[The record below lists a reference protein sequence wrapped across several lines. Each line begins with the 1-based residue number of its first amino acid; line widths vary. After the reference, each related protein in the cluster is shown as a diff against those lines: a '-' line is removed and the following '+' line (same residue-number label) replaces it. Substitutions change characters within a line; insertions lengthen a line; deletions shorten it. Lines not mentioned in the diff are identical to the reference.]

1 MWLLISPHLFILIMT
16 VLSTAYF
23 PPIIWMAYIHQK
35 KNISIDVKE
44 TYPKQTY
51 RNRCQIATATG
62 IINLSIP
69 VKKPNGNQT
78 ISEDIGFEDR
88 QKWQS
93 QHWKSIKTAY
103 DSSPFFLYYQDEIEE
118 LLKKEYS
125 SLIELNEAIIKELTS
140 LMNLDI
146 EINYTDDFAPIEN
159 GKIDLRFDIHP
170 KKKLPVK
177 YPKYYQTFDDKLGFI
192 PNLSIL
198 DLLFNL
204 GPESILYL
212 ESINLDKIDN

>member
-1 MWLLISPHLFILIMT
+1 MN

-23 PPIIWMAYIHQK
+23 PPIIWMAYLHQK
-35 KNISIDVKE
+35 KNISIDAKE
-44 TYPKQTY
+44 TYTKQTY
-51 RNRCQIATATG
+51 RNRCQIATANG
-62 IINLSIP
+62 LMNLSIP

-78 ISEDIGFEDR
+78 TSEEIQIEYR
-88 QKWQS
+88 ENWPA

-118 LLKKEYS
+118 LIKKEYS
-125 SLIELNEAIIKELTS
+125 SLVELNESIIKELTS

-146 EINYTDDFAPIEN
+146 EIKYTEDFVAIDQD
-159 GKIDLRFDIHP
+159 KIDLRFDIHP
-170 KKKLPVK
+170 KKQLNIN
-177 YPKYYQTFDDKLGFI
+177 YPTYYQTFDDKLGFI

-212 ESINLDKIDN
+212 ENIQLDELDK

>member
-1 MWLLISPHLFILIMT
+1 
-16 VLSTAYF
+16 
-23 PPIIWMAYIHQK
+23 MAYLHQK
-35 KNISIDVKE
+35 KNISIDAKE

-62 IINLSIP
+62 IMNLSVP

-78 ISEDIGFEDR
+78 ITENIGFEDQ
-88 QKWQS
+88 QKWQW

-103 DSSPFFLYYQDEIEE
+103 DSSPFFLYYQDDIEE
-118 LLKKEYS
+118 LLKKKYT
-125 SLIELNEAIIKELTS
+125 SLIELNETIIKELTS

-146 EINYTDDFAPIEN
+146 EIKYTHDFAPIES
-159 GKIDLRFDIHP
+159 GKVDLRFDIHP
-170 KKKLPVK
+170 KKDLKIK
-177 YPKYYQTFDDKLGFI
+177 FPKYYQTFDDKLGFL

-212 ESINLDKIDN
+212 ESIHLEGIDN

>member
-1 MWLLISPHLFILIMT
+1 MT
-16 VLSTAYF
+16 LLSTAYF
-23 PPIIWMAYIHQK
+23 PPIIWMAYLHQK
-35 KNISIDVKE
+35 ENISIDAKE
-44 TYPKQTY
+44 SYPKQTF
-51 RNRCQIATATG
+51 RNRCQIATANG
-62 IINLSIP
+62 LMNLSIP

-78 ISEDIGFEDR
+78 LSQDIQIEY
-88 QKWQS
+88 QEKWAL

-103 DSSPFFLYYQDEIEE
+103 ESSPFFLYYQDEIEE
-118 LLKKEYS
+118 LLKKKYD
-125 SLIELNEAIIKELTS
+125 SLIELNETIVKELKS

-146 EINYTDDFAPIEN
+146 EMKYTEGFAPIN
-159 GKIDLRFDIHP
+159 PQNIDLRFDIHP
-170 KKKLPVK
+170 KKNLKVK

-212 ESINLDKIDN
+212 ESINLDEIGI

>member
-1 MWLLISPHLFILIMT
+1 MWLLISPHLFYLTMNVI
-16 VLSTAYF
+16 STAYF
-23 PPIIWMAYIHQK
+23 PPIIWMAYLHQK

-78 ISEDIGFEDR
+78 TSEDIEFEDP
-88 QKWQS
+88 QKWRL

-103 DSSPFFLYYQDEIEE
+103 DSSPFFLYYQDEIEV
-118 LLKKEYS
+118 LLKKEHN
-125 SLIELNEAIIKELTS
+125 SLVEMNESIINELTS

-146 EINYTDDFAPIEN
+146 EIKYTDDFVPIKK

-170 KKKLPVK
+170 KKELHVE
-177 YPKYYQTFDDKLGFI
+177 YPKYYQTFDDKLGFL

-212 ESINLDKIDN
+212 ESIHLEEIDK